1 MIQIVIRTDGI
12 ITFCAYNITGVLGDF
27 SPLTR
32 FCLTPCVIRIWQNL
46 SLGHFVKDVKELKE
60 LKEKGGGAYRKTKA
74 ERRTKKKFHGSIIT
88 IRRRADEN

>member
-1 MIQIVIRTDGI
+1 MIQIVISTDEI

-46 SLGHFVKDVKELKE
+46 SLGNFVKDVKELKQKQSTDK
-60 LKEKGGGAYRKTKA
+60 KEV
-74 ERRTKKKFHGSIIT
+74 
-88 IRRRADEN
+88 